1 MTYRIAMI
9 ACALLLAGTMPT
21 RAAGPFAAPVKA
33 CHPCRFS
40 PGPGQP
46 TFDLTFVFQGT
57 GDQKALAALDVAPE
71 GGGAAQRLDAGGL
84 LVTDF
89 PDGFTLDQSDLNF
102 DGLGDLSIITQEAA
116 DNTDAA
122 YWLYEPATKRFVP
135 LERVGDDG
143 NESLLSAGPGHRLF
157 SEVRGSAVEYVL
169 YAYRIVGNRAVAV
182 AKDSRAIDG
191 SLIVDTRYDLTVKP
205 SRETRHSVV
214 GFSGDSPARTA
225 FRKQLDAAAKQ
236 AAALYRRGNAAG
248 AAAAMAAAIGDKQL
262 ALLTSSYPITGD
274 PGDLTLVR
282 QFNDYGFYLEQAKQL
297 KRAIDVLGQ
306 VTDVDD
312 GRTVAYLNLAD
323 AQYAAGQ
330 GADAKANY
338 AAYRKRMV
346 AAGKQAAV
354 PARVADRLGA
364 APAPA
369 AK

>member
-9 ACALLLAGTMPT
+9 TCALLLAGTAPS
-21 RAAGPFAAPVKA
+21 RAAGPFAAPVKE

-57 GDQKALAALDVAPE
+57 GDQKALTALDIAPAS
-71 GGGAAQRLDAGGL
+71 GGKAQRLDVGSL
-84 LVTDF
+84 LVADF
-89 PDGFTLDQSDLNF
+89 PDGFTLDQPDLNS
-102 DGLGDLSIITQEAA
+102 DGLVDLSIITQEAA

-135 LERVGDDG
+135 LERVNDDG
-143 NESLLSAGPGHRLF
+143 NESLFSDGPGHRLL
-157 SEVRGSAVEYVL
+157 SQVRGSMIEYVI
-169 YAYRIVGNRAVAV
+169 YAYRIVGNRAIAV
-182 AKDSRAIDG
+182 SKESRAIDG
-191 SLIVDTRYDLTVKP
+191 SLIVDTTYDLTVKP
-205 SRETRHSVV
+205 NRETRRSIV

-225 FRKQLDAAAKQ
+225 FRKQLDTAATH
-236 AAALYRRGNAAG
+236 AAALYRHGNPAA
-248 AAAAMAAAIGDKQL
+248 AAAAMSAAIGDKQL
-262 ALLTSSYPITGD
+262 ALITTSYPISGD

-323 AQYAAGQ
+323 AQYADGQ
-330 GADAKANY
+330 MADAKANY
-338 AAYRKRMV
+338 AAYRKRMA
-346 AAGKQAAV
+346 AAGKLSVV
-354 PARVADRLGA
+354 PSRVTDRLGA
-364 APAPA
+364 APAA
-369 AK
+369 Q